1 MTGLLIQSGGQL
13 RRGFLANAWLIV
25 KVPRTTLSLAQ
36 LEVAWFLGI
45 VSGSRHL

>member
-25 KVPRTTLSLAQ
+25 KVPRTLSLAQ